1 MGFPLDV
8 VSASGNLMRCGSLRR
23 ESMAAAANVAI
34 ADVAVV
40 KTSASTVPG
49 SGVNVHVSVEAAD
62 EESAKALAQSLTN
75 DNINEELTNRGL
87 PEGSFLMVETC
98 LSPEAFTCPGN
109 SRNVAVS
116 LLTTVIFVTGT
127 HDRGQCFE

>member
-49 SGVNVHVSVEAAD
+49 SGVNVHVSVKAAD
-62 EESAKALAQSLTN
+62 EESAKASGSN
-75 DNINEELTNRGL
+75 VRRGAK
-87 PEGSFLMVETC
+87 P
-98 LSPEAFTCPGN
+98 
-109 SRNVAVS
+109 SRRKPA
-116 LLTTVIFVTGT
+116 
-127 HDRGQCFE
+127 RE